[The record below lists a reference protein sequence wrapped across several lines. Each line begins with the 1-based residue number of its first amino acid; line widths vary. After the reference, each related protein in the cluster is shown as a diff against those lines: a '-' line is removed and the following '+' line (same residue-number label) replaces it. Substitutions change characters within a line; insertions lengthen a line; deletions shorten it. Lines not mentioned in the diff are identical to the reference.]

1 MVVVC
6 RHIKLVCD
14 IHDLPS
20 IPERNDM
27 LEAELRDMKDL
38 MVVVA
43 PQHYIDDEALALHT
57 RVQYTRPVEMQYD
70 RITYGDRVDPH
81 AMVSCYK

>member
-1 MVVVC
+1 
-6 RHIKLVCD
+6 
-14 IHDLPS
+14 
-20 IPERNDM
+20 M